1 MPCGRSFHGQIK
13 LADHLLFLHPGW
25 FCGAER
31 SAHFALRAFLRSE
44 GTFFLM
50 LLPGEIE
57 IARHA
62 PKPGCSTEVA
72 QRYTHWLATHHYENF
87 NVVSWLL
94 PKALH
99 QHFYNVYAYCRWAD
113 DLGDEVPDAA
123 RALELLDWWERELDA
138 CYRGKPSHPVFVALR
153 ETIVAKDIPKQPFAD
168 LLKAFRQDQTVKRY
182 PNWDGVLGYCVYSA
196 NPVGCLVLYLCGYRD
211 EQRQR
216 LSDATCTALQLAN
229 FWQDVSRDLEI
240 GRIYIPLDVA
250 AAHGLAERDIVE
262 RRFDERYVRLMKD
275 LIERTRA
282 LFAEGKPLA
291 RMVDGRLSVDLE
303 MFTRGG
309 LAVLGAIE
317 AMGYDTLHQRPA
329 VSKVKQARL
338 LGRTLVMHLI
348 SKNSISA
355 EKAPT
360 PAVVGAQHVSQSG
373 RDAAPSDHMNLAQSY
388 EECHRIARAAQSN
401 FYYAFFLLP
410 KPKRDGLAA
419 LYAFMRLV
427 DDVADEGAGLAEKQR
442 GLAKWRAAL
451 DQAITGQE
459 QLFDGNAAM
468 ATPAAALSGAAEILP
483 ALVDT
488 MQRYKMSAR
497 YLHDLISGAEMDLTV
512 QTYPTFDRLREYCY
526 RVAGTVGLTCTH
538 VFGFSDARALDLAE
552 KLGLAFQLTN
562 IIRDVR
568 EDYKLGRI
576 YLPEEDLQRYG
587 VSPEDFGRDEATLGV
602 RELLRFEAER
612 AWQLYEEG
620 AVLLGL
626 IDADSRSALWLLVHT
641 YSALLGRFESLDF
654 TVFGERV
661 RLTKA
666 EKMMFIAKARFGRHT
681 EENILEKRNRD
692 RRRAGGT
699 GSRHRAG

>member
-1 MPCGRSFHGQIK
+1 
-13 LADHLLFLHPGW
+13 
-25 FCGAER
+25 
-31 SAHFALRAFLRSE
+31 
-44 GTFFLM
+44 M
-50 LLPGEIE
+50 LLPGEID
-57 IARHA
+57 ITRHA
-62 PKPGCSTEVA
+62 PEPGCSPEEA
-72 QRYTHWLATHHYENF
+72 QKYTKWLATHHYENF
-87 NVVSWLL
+87 NVASWLL

-99 QHFYNVYAYCRWAD
+99 QHFYNLYAYCRWAD

-123 RALELLDWWERELDA
+123 RALELLHWWERELDG
-138 CYRGKPSHPVFVALR
+138 CYQGKPSHPVFVALR
-153 ETIVAKDIPKQPFAD
+153 ETIVAKDIPKQPFKD

-182 PNWDGVLGYCVYSA
+182 SNFDSVLGYCRYSA
-196 NPVGCLVLYLCGYRD
+196 NPVGRLVLYLCGYRD

-250 AAHGLAERDIVE
+250 AAQGLSESDIVE
-262 RRFDERYVRLMKD
+262 RRFDERYVRLIKD
-275 LIERTRA
+275 LIARTRV
-282 LFAEGKPLA
+282 LFAEGRPLA

-309 LAVLGAIE
+309 LAVLDAIE
-317 AMGYDTLHQRPA
+317 AMGYDTLHHRPA
-329 VSKVKQARL
+329 VSKVKQAGL
-338 LGRTLVMHLI
+338 LGRALVGHLVGGNPRSNEI
-348 SKNSISA
+348 SPSL
-355 EKAPT
+355 T
-360 PAVVGAQHVSQSG
+360 VVGAQQQSRFG
-373 RDAAPSDHMNLAQSY
+373 RDAAHSDQLNLAESY
-388 EECHRIARAAQSN
+388 EECHRIARASHSN

-427 DDVADEGAGLAEKQR
+427 DDVADEGADLAAKQR
-442 GLAKWRAAL
+442 GLAKWRAVL
-451 DQAITGQE
+451 DEAITGQE
-459 QLFDGNAAM
+459 QLFDGTAA
-468 ATPAAALSGAAEILP
+468 TVSPTAALGAAAEILA
-483 ALVDT
+483 ALADT
-488 MQRYKMSAR
+488 MHRYKMPAR

-562 IIRDVR
+562 IIRDVH
-568 EDYKLGRI
+568 EDHKLGRV

-587 VSPEDFGRDEATLGV
+587 VSPEDFGRGEATLGI

-620 AVLLGL
+620 SALLGL
-626 IDADSRSALWLLVHT
+626 IDADSRGALWLLVHT
-641 YSALLGRFESLDF
+641 YSALLARIESLDF
-654 TVFGERV
+654 AVFGERV
-661 RLTKA
+661 RLPKA
-666 EKMMFIAKARFGRHT
+666 EKMMFVAKARFGRHT
-681 EENILEKRNRD
+681 EENILEKRDRD